1 MAETL
6 KSFIDKLQS
15 DGVVAGEQKAR
26 KIQAEAE
33 EKARQI
39 ISQAQE
45 QAKKIVEDAQR
56 ERESIQSKTR
66 TELELAARDTVNRLQ
81 ETLTK
86 GLQGVMTVAVQ
97 EKLGD
102 VDFVGKM
109 LLEIVNQYVGADAQ
123 GSAIITINVSEELKH
138 KLAEWA
144 IATFHKSP
152 EFQEKRKFV
161 DLQGTLKKAGFEYRM
176 AGGTVE
182 VTTESTVETLMDL
195 VGPEVRELLSKT
207 SKNNK

>member
-26 KIQAEAE
+26 KIEAQAE

-39 ISQAQE
+39 LSQAQE
-45 QAKKIVEDAQR
+45 QAKKIVDDAQR
-56 ERESIQSKTR
+56 ERESIGSKTR

-86 GLQGVMTVAVQ
+86 GLQGVMAVAVQ

-102 VDFVGKM
+102 VDFIGKI
-109 LLEIVNQYVGADAQ
+109 LVEIVNQYVQADAQ
-123 GSAIITINVSEELKH
+123 GAAVITINVSEAMKH

-144 IATFHKSP
+144 ISTFHKSP
-152 EFQEKRKFV
+152 ELQEKRKFV
-161 DLQGTLKKAGFEYRM
+161 DLQGTLKKAGFEYRLS
-176 AGGTVE
+176 GGTVE
-182 VTTESTVETLMDL
+182 VTPESTVETLMEL
-195 VGPEVRELLSKT
+195 VGPEVRKIICEAGRK
-207 SKNNK
+207 